1 MKKEFTKEM
10 EQQIAELLGLKEEGE
25 LAEVEPIINV
35 GQSIK
40 IVNDILLE
48 EFGVN
53 GEKEY
58 EVVEYVN
65 PDNYNKDQT
74 IGIHND
80 AGKLV
85 YISETL
91 YGYIEIV

>member
-10 EQQIAELLGLKEEGE
+10 ERQIAELLGLKEEGE

-40 IVNDILLE
+40 FVNDILFAQ
-48 EFGVN
+48 FGVN

-58 EVVEYVN
+58 EVVEYVK
-65 PDNYNKDQT
+65 PDNYNKNQA

-80 AGKLV
+80 AGELV
-85 YISETL
+85 YVSELL
-91 YGYIEIV
+91 YENIEVV